1 MAATDVISL
10 ARAKAFLTI
19 AGTDPTADVRLQA
32 YISSISQ
39 QMDEHC
45 GPVIGRTVTE
55 RLDGSPMM
63 GDGFI
68 HWPQWQATLWPTR
81 RAVQTSLSPVLS
93 VTSITEYTEQTSN
106 VLTAETNGVAGD
118 YLLEPWQGSLATTG
132 LYSGTIYRR
141 RAFADSYWQSGRG
154 NVVVVYT
161 AGRYAN
167 TAAAQDTKFEQ
178 AAATWLRFMWSE
190 QNSNVG
196 PVGQFTTPYP
206 AYPAQMPNVVKQ
218 ILFGEWKSAV
228 FA

>member
-10 ARAKAFLTI
+10 DRAKAFLTI
-19 AGTDPTADVRLQA
+19 APTDPTANVRLQG

-45 GPVIGRTVTE
+45 GPVVGRTATD
-55 RLDGSPMM
+55 RLDGTPTM

-68 HWPQWQATLWPTR
+68 HYPSWQATLWPTA
-81 RAVQTSLSPVLS
+81 RAISTRLSPVVS
-93 VTSITEYTEQTSN
+93 VTSITETSDQTST
-106 VLTAETNGVAGD
+106 VLTAETTGVAGD
-118 YLLEPWQGSLATTG
+118 YLLEPWQGSLATLG
-132 LYSGTIYRR
+132 LYSGVIYRR
-141 RAFADSYWQSGRG
+141 RALADSYWAAGRQ
-154 NVVVVYT
+154 NITVVYT

-190 QNSNVG
+190 QNANVG

-206 AYPAQMPNVVKQ
+206 SYPAQMPNVVRQ